1 MRPKVMVKERVLV
14 KIDGSGKSA
23 EFPTRPKGLGM
34 TQTQGLGGSS
44 SGASSDLTMKL
55 NQNVT
60 LQHKN
65 GRTTLDFSGDGVNYN
80 FILGELFGEEVAG
93 MPKPI
98 EPSLSAETSRRLDD
112 ANSKMGGVCD
122 MYTTLKCDPSQRDTK
137 PAMTI
142 DTKGSLKELMSGL
155 TTLRQGLLHP
165 NLARVEHSTMKWRSD
180 PCEAEWSTELTLKK
194 ALAKQHP
201 QCAGQTKKNW
211 SIARMGGKCTDER
224 LQNTKPTVVTPKT
237 VPQISQLRLMEL
249 VEELSGKG
257 TLLVVICL

>member
-55 NQNVT
+55 NQSVT

-65 GRTTLDFSGDGVNYN
+65 GRTTLDFSSDGINYN
-80 FILGELFGEEVAG
+80 FILGELFGEEVVG
-93 MPKPI
+93 MPSPI
-98 EPSLSAETSRRLDD
+98 SPSLNAQTVKKLDE
-112 ANSKMGGVCD
+112 ANSKMSGVCE
-122 MYTTLKCDPSQRDTK
+122 MYSTLKIDPSQRDTK

-155 TTLRQGLLHP
+155 DTLRQSLSHP
-165 NLARVEHSTMKWRSD
+165 NLAKVEHSTMKW
-180 PCEAEWSTELTLKK
+180 
-194 ALAKQHP
+194 
-201 QCAGQTKKNW
+201 
-211 SIARMGGKCTDER
+211 
-224 LQNTKPTVVTPKT
+224 
-237 VPQISQLRLMEL
+237 
-249 VEELSGKG
+249 
-257 TLLVVICL
+257 